1 LEGDYP
7 QLFKAI
13 CTPTFARKCPE
24 NRKTSKS
31 GELLSLIKTQNVRV
45 HRLRQVASQVHRQR
59 QVVSQVH
66 RLREVVSQ
74 VHRLRQSVSQVH
86 RLREVV
92 SQVHRLRQVV
102 SQVHRLRQFVS
113 QEAVRTSYKTFPVT
127 NDINCSLLTQSATL
141 TSVCLCT
148 M

>member
-1 LEGDYP
+1 MEGDYP

-74 VHRLRQSVSQVH
+74 VHRLRQ
-86 RLREVV
+86 
-92 SQVHRLRQVV
+92 VV